1 MQETPKPYS
10 TRKQNNLARPP
21 VNLHLD
27 DTDDTSDAGKTS
39 GFKVTL
45 NARDQ
50 QAINAQADDYTPT
63 TSSVAAQDRHEGD
76 LLETTFT
83 APTTD
88 TRETADIL
96 EWTDSAVAKEDI
108 PLRDAY
114 QPSQSSDAP
123 DSVWMTDARDAN
135 EAREASDDQKTPL
148 PLEARAY
155 NETPH
160 DAEPQAFVDTSYT
173 ARTSSSSDT
182 PTMSG
187 LLTTPLLAMITAVA
201 VLAAAWSYSSLE
213 GTRAQLTAA
222 IEAKAA
228 VDRALADA
236 QGRLSAAENAL
247 AGVKAA
253 LTSSPAGV
261 KKAPAP
267 VAPAKE
273 AQ

>member
-1 MQETPKPYS
+1 MQETPKPYP

-21 VNLHLD
+21 VNLHID
-27 DTDDTSDAGKTS
+27 DTEDTSDATRTS

-50 QAINAQADDYTPT
+50 RAASAQAEASAEA
-63 TSSVAAQDRHEGD
+63 SSAETQDRHHGD
-76 LLETTFT
+76 HLESSCTSPSTQ
-83 APTTD
+83 

-96 EWTDSAVAKEDI
+96 EWTNTDAAKDDDQARNVSD
-108 PLRDAY
+108 PA
-114 QPSQSSDAP
+114 QSSDAP
-123 DSVWMTDARDAN
+123 DSVWMTDARIADEDSA
-135 EAREASDDQKTPL
+135 ASDDQKTPL

-155 NETPH
+155 NETPYA
-160 DAEPQAFVDTSYT
+160 AEPQAYADTSYA
-173 ARTSSSSDT
+173 ARTTSISDT
-182 PTMSG
+182 PTLSG
-187 LLTTPLLAMITAVA
+187 LLTTPLLAIIAAAA

-222 IEAKAA
+222 TEAKAA

-253 LTSSPAGV
+253 LTSSPAAA

-267 VAPAKE
+267 VAPAK
-273 AQ
+273 AAP